1 MEAGPFN
8 PAMKTTIWRL
18 AALSLLIMV
27 ESLAHA
33 EAGDP
38 LTETFSLD
46 IGTFILNT
54 STNLAVNGHGIR
66 GTEIDAERDLG
77 MGDKASF
84 RLDGYWRF
92 ARRHRVRVMY
102 FDLNRS
108 QSHVISKDI
117 TFNGTTY
124 PINTQVDSKFDMLII
139 EAAYEYAF
147 VQNDTWELAGTAG
160 IHDLQFKSQL
170 STTGGTIAAST
181 SNSSS
186 ANGPLP
192 VVGLHGIWKLT
203 DSLSIDGQAQFFK
216 ISISPYDGRLE
227 NFTGSLL
234 WHPIKNVGLGA
245 GYDYFL
251 TRVDVD
257 SSSFQGSLKW
267 RYGGARIFVNASF

>member
-1 MEAGPFN
+1 M
-8 PAMKTTIWRL
+8 
-18 AALSLLIMV
+18 
-27 ESLAHA
+27 AH
-33 EAGDP
+33 
-38 LTETFSLD
+38 
-46 IGTFILNT
+46 
-54 STNLAVNGHGIR
+54 
-66 GTEIDAERDLG
+66 
-77 MGDKASF
+77 
-84 RLDGYWRF
+84 
-92 ARRHRVRVMY
+92 
-102 FDLNRS
+102 
-108 QSHVISKDI
+108 
-117 TFNGTTY
+117 TY
-124 PINTQVDSKFDMLII
+124 PINTQIDSKFDMLII

-160 IHDLQFKSQL
+160 IHDLKFKSQL
-170 STTGGTIAAST
+170 SATGGTLAASA

-203 DSLSIDGQAQFFK
+203 DSLSIDGQAQFFR

-257 SSSFQGSLKW
+257 SNSFQGSLKW
-267 RYGGARIFVNASF
+267 RYGGARIFLNASF

>member
-1 MEAGPFN
+1 MA
-8 PAMKTTIWRL
+8 
-18 AALSLLIMV
+18 
-27 ESLAHA
+27 ESWAHA
-33 EAGDP
+33 EAGNP
-38 LTETFSLD
+38 LTDTFSLD

-54 STNLAVNGHGIR
+54 STKLAVNGQGIR

-77 MGDKASF
+77 MGDKTSF

-124 PINTQVDSKFDMLII
+124 PINTQIDSKFDMLII

-160 IHDLQFKSQL
+160 IHDLQFKSRL
-170 STTGGTIAAST
+170 STTAGTIAAST

-192 VVGLHGIWKLT
+192 VIGLHGIWKLT

-227 NFTGSLL
+227 NFTASLL